1 MDVTFGDRR
10 LIVDWLAKGKFALC
24 IGCRGVDLAK
34 AQGLPLG
41 DFEDKG
47 WKEGQGLS
55 TGGGSMS
62 LIKGG
67 PHPNAAKVFINWFL
81 SRRGQLTLQSSKD
94 LYGQPP
100 PGSRRIDI
108 PKDMLAPEDRLIEG
122 KSYFDVSRSEYADM
136 TPFFKLAKEIMKG
149 IEQKQ

>member
-1 MDVTFGDRR
+1 M
-10 LIVDWLAKGKFALC
+10 
-24 IGCRGVDLAK
+24 IGAFPILTACGLLVLGLLPSLPAAEIK
-34 AQGLPLG
+34 AGWQA
-41 DFEDKG
+41 EWEKTVAAA

-62 LIKGG
+62 LIKGA

-81 SRRGQLTLQSSKD
+81 SRRGQIALQSSKD

-100 PGSRRIDI
+100 PGSRRMDI

-122 KSYFDVSRSEYADM
+122 KTYFDVSRSEYADM
-136 TPFFKLAKEIMKG
+136 TPIFKLAKEIMKG
-149 IEQKQ
+149 IEPK